1 MSYSVTATS
10 SDGQTTMSTIH
21 YTVVGKP
28 VALITSPADQQTYN
42 LNQTVPTSFACTDAP
57 DAPGIISCTDSNGA
71 VGSPGSLDTS
81 TAGAHSYTV
90 TAVSIDGQTQTSTIT
105 YSIAPPA
112 ALISSPASQQT
123 YNLNQLVATSFSCTD
138 APGAPGI
145 SSCVDSNGASNSP
158 GSLDTSTAGAHD
170 YSVTATSSDGQ
181 SATSSITYT
190 VLGPPTAQ
198 IASPADQRT
207 YSLNQLVATSFSC
220 TDALGA
226 PGISS
231 CMDSNGAVGSPGSLD
246 TSALGAHNYSVTATS
261 SDGQSTTSTIHYT
274 IAGAPTAL
282 ITSPADGANFT
293 KGQAVNANYSCSDGA
308 SAPGLN
314 PVRGCIGPVADGAA
328 LDTSSAGAHTFTV
341 VATSSDGQTSSL
353 TVTYT
358 VWLHA
363 RIAIVTTNTRV
374 SVPGALTI
382 AVRCGPGLGGC
393 AGTLTLIA
401 KARVGHGRHMRLA
414 TPRIASVSFTADTGH
429 QTNVKLSLNQTGKRL
444 LAASSNHRLRATAT
458 AVTKANT
465 AHAQITLT
473 QTSPRH
479 PSRPR

>member
-1 MSYSVTATS
+1 VFSV
-10 SDGQTTMSTIH
+10 
-21 YTVVGKP
+21 
-28 VALITSPADQQTYN
+28 
-42 LNQTVPTSFACTDAP
+42 
-57 DAPGIISCTDSNGA
+57 
-71 VGSPGSLDTS
+71 
-81 TAGAHSYTV
+81 
-90 TAVSIDGQTQTSTIT
+90 
-105 YSIAPPA
+105 APPS
-112 ALISSPASQQT
+112 AL
-123 YNLNQLVATSFSCTD
+123 
-138 APGAPGI
+138 
-145 SSCVDSNGASNSP
+145 
-158 GSLDTSTAGAHD
+158 
-170 YSVTATSSDGQ
+170 
-181 SATSSITYT
+181 
-190 VLGPPTAQ
+190 
-198 IASPADQRT
+198 IASPADQQI

-314 PVRGCIGPVADGAA
+314 PVSGCVGPVADGAA

-341 VATSSDGQTSSL
+341 VATSRDGQTSSL

-358 VWLHA
+358 VWLRA

-401 KARVGHGRHMRLA
+401 KARVGHGRHMRLV
-414 TPRIASVSFTADTGH
+414 TLRIASVSFTADAGH
-429 QTNVKLSLNQTGKRL
+429 QSNVKLSLNQTGKRL
-444 LAASSNHRLRATAT
+444 LAASGNHRLRATAT

-465 AHAQITLT
+465 ARAQITLT
-473 QTSPRH
+473 AAVNRPHPRRATGRACCETRLKAGTSLSRLAERPLCLARDGSRH
-479 PSRPR
+479 ARGNADEREATSSTSVRPVPPVTGPEPTIFKVPSAPSVSVDLNVKRSVP